1 MKKENL
7 YESPVA
13 TTVAIQTEGAFL
25 SASTDVGAGIKDLT
39 YEDIQWN

>member
-13 TTVAIQTEGAFL
+13 VMMEMQIENAILSSSTTG
-25 SASTDVGAGIKDLT
+25 VGMEDLT
-39 YEDIQWN
+39 YEDIEWN